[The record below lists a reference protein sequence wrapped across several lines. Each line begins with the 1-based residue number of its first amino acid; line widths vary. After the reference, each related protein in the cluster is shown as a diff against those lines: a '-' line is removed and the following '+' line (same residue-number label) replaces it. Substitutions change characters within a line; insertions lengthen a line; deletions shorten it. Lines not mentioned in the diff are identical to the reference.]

1 MATKNVI
8 LVGVSGSPGSTAAV
22 RYAAHEAARLS
33 AALRI
38 VHVAPSRVPLMS
50 LYPAVVG
57 VTPAEL
63 EAVGSTILRQAMY
76 EAQWYLPEEDVEGL
90 IVTGDRCR
98 GLLSAAAEA
107 SMVVLG
113 RAQPG
118 VAQHIITGSLAM
130 AVAGEAPVPVVVV
143 PRDWAP
149 SEPRERVLVGLRR
162 LERVPEALIRG
173 ALQLAQWRD
182 AVVEVIHVSGP
193 GTLEAA
199 DVAAQEVRRRI
210 AGVVAQFPTLQV
222 VVEVPTGDP
231 ATFLATRSVSA
242 DALVIARQA
251 GPLPGGNFGSIGA
264 ALLRSA
270 SCPVVVL
277 PVADDEVD
285 ETGDEAR
292 MASAGASAEPEG
304 TVGHE
309 LA

>member
-1 MATKNVI
+1 MATKNLI
-8 LVGVSGSPGSTAAV
+8 LVGASGSPGSTAAV

-38 VHVAPSRVPLMS
+38 VHVAPSHVPMMS
-50 LYPAVVG
+50 LYPAAAG

-90 IVTGDRCR
+90 IVTGERGR

-118 VAQHIITGSLAM
+118 ALHHITTGSLAM
-130 AVAGEAPVPVVVV
+130 GVAGQAPVPVVVV

-149 SEPRERVLVGLRR
+149 SEPRERVLVGLKR
-162 LERVPEALIRG
+162 LDRVPEALIRG
-173 ALQLAQWRD
+173 ALELAQWRD
-182 AVVEVIHVSGP
+182 AVVEIIHVSGP
-193 GTLEAA
+193 GTLAAA
-199 DVAAQEVRRRI
+199 DIAAQEVRRRI
-210 AGVVAQFPTLQV
+210 ADVVAQFPTLQV

-231 ATFLATRSVSA
+231 ATLLTIRSASA
-242 DALVIARQA
+242 DALVIARHA

-270 SCPVVVL
+270 ECPVVVL
-277 PVADDEVD
+277 PVADAEAGDEVKMATAGGPAEQERTIPD
-285 ETGDEAR
+285 EPA
-292 MASAGASAEPEG
+292 
-304 TVGHE
+304 
-309 LA
+309 

>member
-1 MATKNVI
+1 MATKNLI

-22 RYAAHEAARLS
+22 RYAAHEAARLG

-38 VHVAPSRVPLMS
+38 VHVAPSHLPMIS
-50 LYPAVVG
+50 LYPAAAG

-76 EAQWYLPEEDVEGL
+76 EAQWYLPEEEVEGL

-98 GLLSAAAEA
+98 GLLSAAEEA

-113 RAQPG
+113 RTGPG
-118 VAQHIITGSLAM
+118 SAHHIATGSLAM
-130 AVAGEAPVPVVVV
+130 GVAGEAPVPVVVV

-149 SEPRERVLVGLRR
+149 SEPRERVLVGLKR
-162 LERVPEALIRG
+162 LDLVPEALIRG

-182 AVVEVIHVSGP
+182 AVVEVIHVGGP

-199 DVAAQEVRRRI
+199 DIAAQEVRRRI
-210 AGVVAQFPTLQV
+210 AGVVAQFPALQV

-231 ATFLATRSVSA
+231 TTLLTMRSASA
-242 DALVIARQA
+242 DALVIARHA
-251 GPLPGGNFGSIGA
+251 GQLPGGNFGSIGA

-277 PVADDEVD
+277 PVADAAA
-285 ETGDEAR
+285 GDQMR
-292 MASAGASAEPEG
+292 MATAGGAAVQER
-304 TVGHE
+304 TVPDE

>member
-38 VHVAPSRVPLMS
+38 VHVAPSRVPMMS
-50 LYPAVVG
+50 LYPAVAG

-76 EAQWYLPEEDVEGL
+76 EAQWYLPEEEVEGL

-98 GLLSAAAEA
+98 CLLSASAEA
-107 SMVVLG
+107 AVVVLG

-118 VAQHIITGSLAM
+118 VAQHIVTGSLAM
-130 AVAGEAPVPVVVV
+130 TVAGEAPVPVVVV
-143 PRDWAP
+143 PGDWAP

-182 AVVEVIHVSGP
+182 AVVEIIHVSGP

-199 DVAAQEVRRRI
+199 DVAAQDVRRRI

-231 ATFLATRSVSA
+231 ATFLATRSASA

-251 GPLPGGNFGSIGA
+251 GPLPGGNLGSIGA

-277 PVADDEVD
+277 PVADTVPDD
-285 ETGDEAR
+285 TAGDEAT
-292 MASAGASAEPEG
+292 MATASAEQER